1 MSHIIVAPG
10 TAGGVTNPSGSS
22 TDEAVA
28 RFDGTSGT
36 RLQDSLVTIDDTGNV
51 STATAPTT
59 ADHLVNKA
67 YVDALPVGG
76 DVTGPA
82 GGTDDA
88 VARFDMATG
97 KLLQNS
103 TVTISDGGL
112 VAGATVGAPS
122 AAGDIANKDYVDTEV
137 AAVPVG
143 DVVGPGSSVASRLAT
158 YADATGKT
166 LVNTSTLSSTANN
179 LAGDA
184 GPIIF
189 SGPANVAPECAFAPL
204 GGDSLTNKT
213 YVDTEVAGVPQGDVE
228 GPAAATDDAVARF
241 NMATGK
247 LLQDSGV
254 TISDAGLMAGATV
267 GAPSAAGDIASK
279 DYVDTEVAAVP
290 QGDVVGPAGATDDA
304 VARFNMAT
312 GKLLQDSAVTIDDL
326 GNVSTATAPT
336 TANHLTNKNY
346 VDTEIA
352 AIPGGGDVTG
362 PAGATDTAIPRF
374 SGATGKLIAN
384 TGALIDGD
392 DKVLAPNTF
401 QHVRVIRSLAD
412 LDPVINAPN
421 GNGVATEDFYP
432 IPAGTLFIIDTPG
445 NVPLV
450 LDYGFFFNAN
460 SGLCGVDLS
469 TSTVQ
474 FDESV
479 RDITGFCSDNQ
490 NVYISD
496 LTIIGGGGHNSS
508 TGIVPGFAAPLGLF
522 SCENFDSTASPPF
535 HGRNKRF
542 RVQNNNILWPHRL
555 GSVQGFGT
563 LNANS
568 NFINGGGAGAGPYT
582 YDGLHVT
589 GGLSLEM
596 LGNKMVLFAGAAIA
610 STGALLTLDPNL
622 TAVSGARVGFNVTLV
637 EGNIFHPRDDERG
650 IVFDAES
657 TTALGNVSG
666 NTFIRTGGSFPLV
679 DYPKFP
685 KTGAEEPQNY
695 NALPVLNYVFDSNTG
710 ITDSRPHLRAVG
722 GGVDFYATKTNTG
735 FLQIDQTGGGG
746 PPPEFERLRYNTAAS
761 GGVFADFGSSVHF
774 VVRLSILWDIADPA
788 VVAFSAGGTPTAGQR
803 YQVAAAGSCD
813 LTACAASWVNNFQ
826 SGVGDDG
833 GIFVANG
840 LTIGGIGS
848 CSLIPI
854 PDDHTMVTFE
864 DPLGTIYQSA
874 YVYRYEPTG
883 ITDGDGPLTTYVW
896 ATNFTSLGFPR
907 PNPGPAHTSVT
918 WRARTM
924 DGTVIETYLGSNSHT
939 TVWGG
944 APIFQYIDPN
954 PRLLQVIGDFI
965 YVHDND
971 KEEVSLTMGDHDDP
985 NWADTNSQDTGAASW
1000 RRGVVSLTEHDLNQ
1014 RQFTTGKND
1023 SVLSVSIVNTKRFA
1037 RADTIS
1043 IYAAAVKGKIDVNRF
1058 TFTAE

>member
-112 VAGATVGAPS
+112 VAGATVSTPI
-122 AAGDIANKDYVDTEV
+122 AAD
-137 AAVPVG
+137 
-143 DVVGPGSSVASRLAT
+143 
-158 YADATGKT
+158 
-166 LVNTSTLSSTANN
+166 
-179 LAGDA
+179 
-184 GPIIF
+184 
-189 SGPANVAPECAFAPL
+189 
-204 GGDSLTNKT
+204 
-213 YVDTEVAGVPQGDVE
+213 
-228 GPAAATDDAVARF
+228 
-241 NMATGK
+241 
-247 LLQDSGV
+247 
-254 TISDAGLMAGATV
+254 
-267 GAPSAAGDIASK
+267 DIASK

-469 TSTVQ
+469 TSTIE

-479 RDITGFCSDNQ
+479 RDITGFRSDNQ

-508 TGIVPGFAAPLGLF
+508 TGIVPGVGAPLGLF

-535 HGRNKRF
+535 YDRNKRF

-774 VVRLSILWDIADPA
+774 VVRLSILWDPADSA
-788 VVAFSAGGTPTAGQR
+788 VLTFSAGTTPTNGQR
-803 YQVAAAGSCD
+803 YQVVVAGSCN
-813 LTACAASWVNNFQ
+813 LTVCAASWVNNFQ
-826 SGVGDDG
+826 NAPGNNG

-840 LTIGGIGS
+840 SAIGGSGS
-848 CSLIPI
+848 CELIPI

-874 YVYRYEPTG
+874 YVYGYEPTG
-883 ITDGDGPLTTYVW
+883 ITDADGPLTTYVW